1 MQILKHLDGQRQPP
15 EWTFWLSVG
24 AAQLAG
30 TLFSLIAF
38 ERWNRPEFVTGY
50 TLVMMAVISM
60 LLVKH
65 GLDRLHALRQG
76 GCLEELWSTG
86 LRASQLVDEV
96 ALKPLRSLPRALP
109 VLLSLWTVGRGYAA
123 LSPALMV
130 LLCTAIAATAAAPAF
145 LFAGAGRPAAYLPG
159 LGLMVVGFWLSPLGL
174 PPMTVLMLAG
184 LLHWRYAAAGVLES
198 APERNTR
205 GAWLDGRFENLVIS
219 REMGRTRAY
228 HFLPYCVP
236 VLLLGYHAGSG
247 TAIVAAVY
255 LICISS
261 LRTSAALAGEREKR
275 SLDLLLGTGMTHLE
289 FYRGW
294 VALAEVP
301 GLVAAGLAGLM
312 LFAGDFDAYT
322 PLAWAAL
329 GLAPRLGAELGLWAS
344 ARASDRVRS
353 GLRLVTGWVA
363 FFGTAAT
370 LWGGLAIATYQWWGG
385 GQRWE
390 DFFLVYAPLASLV
403 VAACAGGLWL
413 RTVMLKHLADTWVGR
428 QSNVQSSRWVGYVE
442 EAAASFW
449 KPGFLFWVPA
459 AAACIPTLSTVV
471 DHFDNETFY
480 LLVLLVGFVG
490 LASALPWLLLCRPV
504 GRAWAALAAGPV
516 AGRLI
521 DHVVFAAFCGL
532 ISAGAL
538 DLLMQVAGQS
548 PGEALVPGLLCA
560 PLVGLV
566 AASRVDR

>member
-1 MQILKHLDGQRQPP
+1 M
-15 EWTFWLSVG
+15 G

-30 TLFSLIAF
+30 TVFAQIAF
-38 ERWNRPEFVTGY
+38 ERWNRPEFITGY
-50 TLVMMAVISM
+50 ILLSMAVVSL
-60 LLVKH
+60 LLVKQ

-76 GCLEELWSTG
+76 GCLEELWTTG
-86 LRASQLVDEV
+86 IRASQLVDEV
-96 ALKPLRSLPRALP
+96 ALKPLRSLPKALP
-109 VLLSLWTVGRGYAA
+109 VLLLLWPLSHGQAA

-130 LLCTAIAATAAAPAF
+130 LLCTAIAAAAAAPAF
-145 LFAGAGRPAAYLPG
+145 FFAGAGRPAAYLPG

-174 PPMTVLMLAG
+174 PPMTFLMLAG
-184 LLHWRYAAAGVLES
+184 LLHWRYAAARVLETE
-198 APERNTR
+198 PERRAR
-205 GAWLDGRFENLVIS
+205 GTWLDGRFDNLVIS

-236 VLLLGYHAGSG
+236 VLLLGYQPGSG
-247 TAIVAAVY
+247 TAILAAVY
-255 LICISS
+255 LVCISS

-275 SLDLLLGTGMTHLE
+275 SLDLLVGTGMTHLE

-312 LFAGDFDAYT
+312 LLTSDFDAYT

-353 GLRLVTGWVA
+353 GLRLLTGWVA

-370 LWGGLAIATYQWWGG
+370 LWGGLAITTYQWWGG
-385 GQRWE
+385 GRRWE
-390 DFFLVYAPLASLV
+390 DFFLIYAPLASLV
-403 VAACAGGLWL
+403 VTACAAGLWL
-413 RTVMLKHLADTWVGR
+413 RTVMLKQLADTWTG
-428 QSNVQSSRWVGYVE
+428 VQPNTQTSRWVGYVE
-442 EAAASFW
+442 QAAASFW

-459 AAACIPTLSTVV
+459 AAACTPTLANVI
-471 DHFDNETFY
+471 DHFDDETCY
-480 LLVLLVGFVG
+480 ILVLLVGFVG
-490 LASALPWLLLCRPV
+490 LASALPWLLFWRPV
-504 GRAWAALAAGPV
+504 NRAWTALGPGSV

-521 DHVVFAAFCGL
+521 YHVVLAVCCGL
-532 ISAGAL
+532 VSAGSL
-538 DLLMQVAGQS
+538 DLLMQVAGQ
-548 PGEALVPGLLCA
+548 PAGEALVPGLTCA

-566 AASRVDR
+566 AASRVER